1 MIPPPLPIN
10 IKPAAA
16 CSPASMPVAAVVVV
30 VGAASVVV
38 VVSVVAKAVVA
49 VDSMTVVV
57 ADSEVLLPS
66 LVLAL
71 VLSALVLALVLSAL
85 VVVDEAPSLV
95 LVAGLSKEL
104 SIDWRIETSDDS
116 ELDEASVLSVVA
128 RGILMPCAPTAW
140 AVRRAPPARSAEA
153 IET

>member
-1 MIPPPLPIN
+1 
-10 IKPAAA
+10 
-16 CSPASMPVAAVVVV
+16 MPVAAVVVV

-66 LVLAL
+66 LVL
-71 VLSALVLALVLSAL
+71 ALVLALVLSAL